1 MIALVVG
8 GAKRG
13 KSMFAQDLA
22 KSLNESFKIDLKK
35 DLDRNLDRSLDN
47 SFKKKSGKLYYVATM
62 NPYDLE
68 DLKRIENHLRERE
81 GYGFNTIEETIDMS
95 KVSKLIQKNDTVLI
109 DSVTSLVTNYMFQ
122 GKDFFKEV
130 SEDILSGILEIIDA
144 ADDVVIVSDYLF
156 SDSIQYDCYTE
167 SFRKE
172 IGIINRKLAELADI
186 VVECSYGNIIYHKDR
201 PIYCKEEK

>member
-8 GAKRG
+8 GAKSG

-22 KSLNESFKIDLKK
+22 KSLNESFKIYLKEYLDSELEDDLEKK
-35 DLDRNLDRSLDN
+35 N
-47 SFKKKSGKLYYVATM
+47 GKLYYVATM

-68 DLKRIENHLRERE
+68 DLERIENHLKERE

-95 KVSKLIQKNDTVLI
+95 KVSKVIQKNDTVLI
-109 DSVTSLVTNYMFQ
+109 DSVTSLVTNCMFQ

-130 SEDILSGILEIIDA
+130 NEDILSGILEIINVA
-144 ADDVVIVSDYLF
+144 GDVVIVSDYLF

-186 VVECSYGNIIYHKDR
+186 LVECSYGNIIYHKGRDR
-201 PIYCKEEK
+201 

>member
-8 GAKRG
+8 GAKSG

-22 KSLNESFKIDLKK
+22 KSLNESFKIYLEEDLEV
-35 DLDRNLDRSLDN
+35 DLHENPEIKN
-47 SFKKKSGKLYYVATM
+47 GKLYYVATM

-68 DLKRIENHLRERE
+68 DLKRIENHLKERE

-122 GKDFFKEV
+122 GKEFFKEV
-130 SEDILSGILEIIDA
+130 SGDILFGILEVINESGN
-144 ADDVVIVSDYLF
+144 VVIVSDYLF

-172 IGIINRKLAELADI
+172 IGIKNRKLAELADT
-186 VVECSYGNIIYHKDR
+186 VVECSYGNIIYHKGKAR
-201 PIYCKEEK
+201 

>member
-8 GAKRG
+8 GAKSG

-22 KSLNESFKIDLKK
+22 KYLNESFKIDLKE
-35 DLDRNLDRSLDN
+35 DLDRSLDRSLDN
-47 SFKKKSGKLYYVATM
+47 SFKKKSGNLYYVATM

-68 DLKRIENHLRERE
+68 DLKRIENHLKERE
-81 GYGFNTIEETIDMS
+81 GYGFNTIEETIDMG
-95 KVSKLIQKNDTVLI
+95 KVSKLVQKNDTVLI

-130 SEDILSGILEIIDA
+130 SENILSGILEIINVV
-144 ADDVVIVSDYLF
+144 DDIVIVSDYLF

-172 IGIINRKLAELADI
+172 IGIINRKLAEVADI
-186 VVECSYGNIIYHKDR
+186 VVECSYGNIIYHKGR
-201 PIYCKEEK
+201 TR

>member
-8 GAKRG
+8 GAKSG

-22 KSLNESFKIDLKK
+22 KSLNESLKNYLEE
-35 DLDRNLDRSLDN
+35 DLDSELEDDLE
-47 SFKKKSGKLYYVATM
+47 KKNGKLYYVATM

-68 DLKRIENHLRERE
+68 DLKRIENHLKERE

-95 KVSKLIQKNDTVLI
+95 KVSKVIQKEDIVLI
-109 DSVTSLVTNYMFQ
+109 DSVTSLVTNCMFQ

-130 SEDILSGILEIIDA
+130 NEDILSGILEIINA
-144 ADDVVIVSDYLF
+144 AGDVVIVSDYLF

-186 VVECSYGNIIYHKDR
+186 LVECSYGNIIYHKGRDR
-201 PIYCKEEK
+201 

>member
-8 GAKRG
+8 GAKSG

-22 KSLNESFKIDLKK
+22 KSLNESFKIDLKE
-35 DLDRNLDRSLDN
+35 DLDMSLHRSLDN
-47 SFKKKSGKLYYVATM
+47 SFKKKSGNLYYVATM

-68 DLKRIENHLRERE
+68 DLKRIENHLKERE
-81 GYGFNTIEETIDMS
+81 GYGFNTIEETIDMG
-95 KVSKLIQKNDTVLI
+95 KVSKLVQKNDTVLI

-130 SEDILSGILEIIDA
+130 SDDILSGILEIINVA
-144 ADDVVIVSDYLF
+144 GDVVIVSDYLF

-186 VVECSYGNIIYHKDR
+186 VIECSYGNIIYHKGKV
-201 PIYCKEEK
+201 I